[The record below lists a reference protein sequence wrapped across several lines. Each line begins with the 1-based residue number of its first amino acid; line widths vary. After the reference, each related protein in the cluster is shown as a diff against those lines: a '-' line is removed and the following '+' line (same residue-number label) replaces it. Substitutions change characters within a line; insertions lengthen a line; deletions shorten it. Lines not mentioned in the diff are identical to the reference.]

1 MRILNFN
8 YDVLSSPLTS
18 PVQADFLLF
27 SSLLAFWK
35 LHVSLYDDIAVSRW
49 HWGCRRQQEGFTDGV
64 PPTVPRALPVA
75 DQRPEGG
82 PQVTGVPDA
91 LGEVFSTG

>member
-1 MRILNFN
+1 MWH
-8 YDVLSSPLTS
+8 YDN
-18 PVQADFLLF
+18 
-27 SSLLAFWK
+27 
-35 LHVSLYDDIAVSRW
+35 IAVSRW
-49 HWGCRRQQEGFTDGV
+49 HWGCRRQQEGFTDGI

-82 PQVTGVPDA
+82 RQVTGVPDA